1 MIITGFQL
9 RAGKKV
15 LNLTLKQL
23 STNCCVSKVTLGRL
37 INTTNNTN
45 EISCS
50 AQDAEKIITF
60 FYNKKIIFPNKTTIT
75 LDQYVAQKELNSN
88 LTRFQFVAA
97 RVALNL
103 SQKNLVK
110 YVELSHTS
118 FQRFEKQNNECY
130 LSSNKLKISDLI
142 LFFHQNN
149 ITFPD
154 NKSVK
159 IEK

>member
-15 LNLTLKQL
+15 LNLTLEQL
-23 STNCCVSKVTLGRL
+23 STNCNVSKVTLGRL
-37 INTTNNTN
+37 INTINNTD
-45 EISCS
+45 EITCS
-50 AQDAEKIITF
+50 AQDAEKIVTYF
-60 FYNKKIIFPNKTTIT
+60 NKEKIIFPNKTTIT
-75 LDQYVAQKELNSN
+75 LDKYAAPRELQSN
-88 LTRFQFVAA
+88 LTRFQFMAA

-110 YVELSHTS
+110 YIALSHTS

-130 LSSNKLKISDLI
+130 LTSSKIQISDLI
-142 LFFHQNN
+142 LFFHRNN
-149 ITFPD
+149 IAFPD

-159 IEK
+159 IGK

>member
-15 LNLTLKQL
+15 LNLTLEQL
-23 STNCCVSKVTLGRL
+23 STNCNVSKVTLGRL
-37 INTTNNTN
+37 INTISNTD
-45 EISCS
+45 EITCS
-50 AQDAEKIITF
+50 AQDAEKIATYF
-60 FYNKKIIFPNKTTIT
+60 NNKKILFPNKSTIT
-75 LDQYVAQKELNSN
+75 LDKYIPSRELASN

-97 RVALNL
+97 RTALNL

-110 YVELSHTS
+110 YVALSYTS
-118 FQRFEKQNNECY
+118 FHRFEKQDNEGY
-130 LSSNKLKISDLI
+130 LTSNKIKISELI
-142 LFFHQNN
+142 LFFYQNN
-149 ITFPD
+149 IILPD